1 MKIEDEIKQKAFKDA
16 YQKVA
21 VNILFTSGWLS
32 GIHNKNLKSY
42 GVSSQQFNI
51 LRILRGQY
59 PETCNVSLLVERMLD
74 KSSNVT
80 RLLDKLVIKELV
92 TRNSCPEDRRKF
104 NILIT
109 KKGLDLLNTLDS
121 EIDKSEDVMN
131 NISEEEATLL
141 SDILDKLRG

>member
-1 MKIEDEIKQKAFKDA
+1 MKIEDEIKQKSFKST
-16 YQKVA
+16 YQKLT

-32 GIHNKNLKSY
+32 GIHNKNLKTY
-42 GVSSQQFNI
+42 GISSQQFNI

-80 RLLDKLVIKELV
+80 RLLDKLVLKDLV
-92 TRNSCPEDRRKF
+92 TRNACPEDRRKF

-109 KKGLDLLNTLDS
+109 KKGLDLLNSLDG
-121 EIDKSEDVMN
+121 EVDKIENVMN
-131 NISEEEATLL
+131 NITEEEAILV

>member
-1 MKIEDEIKQKAFKDA
+1 MRIEDEIKQKSFKDV

-21 VNILFTSGWLS
+21 VNIIFTSGWLS

-80 RLLDKLVIKELV
+80 RLLDKLVLKDLV
-92 TRNSCPEDRRKF
+92 TRNACPEDRRKF

-109 KKGLDLLNTLDS
+109 KKGLELLNTLDS
-121 EIDKSEDVMN
+121 EVDKSEDVMS
-131 NISEEEATLL
+131 NITEEEATIL